1 MYTQSHISKVLQMVE
16 ALPDRNRNA
25 FRDIF
30 YTNPALMKLGIE
42 WLQRHIKL
50 KRGSVLK
57 VFDFSAG
64 DGLFGSMLKDIF
76 PKSIYESFDI
86 NPTSDLVKQH
96 DFLELPLKES
106 ESIRNFDV
114 ACFNPPFGREGRLAL
129 AFWKQALS
137 YRPKW
142 MLLILPLRPW
152 KLSNM
157 EIIERKLLTANS
169 FYTIEDGFPFSTA
182 AEMMLIK
189 VDNRVAAI
197 PSVVEQKD
205 FVFDVT
211 DTRKDL
217 ILPEKSMLFVRKVG
231 AYAGEHCYV
240 MSNAQQNKFNVN
252 YIFRDQI
259 FPESPELFLL
269 PDERPW
275 LAKSTPWGRRGH
287 IVCSF
292 DEGIK
297 SKRGGQGFLKVYLP
311 DWVTHSKANEI
322 ALYLTRFCNQNE
334 VAFGAP
340 KSINCAIVRCILQQY
355 FTLQD
360 GVIDGK
366 K

>member
-1 MYTQSHISKVLQMVE
+1 MNTQSHIGKVLHMVE
-16 ALPDRNRNA
+16 SLPDRNRKA

-30 YTNPALMKLGIE
+30 YTNPALIRLGVE
-42 WLQRHIKL
+42 WLHKHVKL
-50 KRGSVLK
+50 RNGLPIK

-64 DGLFGSMLKDIF
+64 DGLFGEVLKELF
-76 PKSIYESFDI
+76 PNSIYEAFDI
-86 NPTSDLVKQH
+86 NPTTDLVKQQ
-96 DFLELPLKES
+96 DFLEMPDD
-106 ESIRNFDV
+106 SINTLNSFDV

-129 AFWKQALS
+129 AFWKQALV
-137 YRPKW
+137 YKPKW
-142 MLLILPLRPW
+142 LLLILPLRPW

-157 EIIERKLLTANS
+157 KIIERKLLKTNS

-189 VDNRVAAI
+189 VNNSKDKI
-197 PSVVEQKD
+197 PAVIEQKD
-205 FVFDVT
+205 FIFEVT
-211 DTRKDL
+211 DTRKEL
-217 ILPEKSMLFVRKVG
+217 TFPENSMLFVRKVG

-240 MSNAQQNKFNVN
+240 MSNKQNNNYEVN

-259 FPESPELFLL
+259 FPESPEEFAV
-269 PDERPW
+269 PEEKPW

-287 IVCSF
+287 IVCSY
-292 DEGIK
+292 DAGIK

-311 DWVTHSKANEI
+311 ANINHDKANEI

-360 GVIDGK
+360 CVIDDK